1 MARPRQFDRDT
12 AAQEAME
19 AFWEHGYN
27 ATSVA
32 DLLEE
37 MGLNRGS
44 LYGTFGDKK
53 QLFLTALDKYQDQNV
68 AMIRDVLERPGRSP
82 RAAIEALLQLA
93 VERCTGED
101 AGRGCLAAKAAMEL
115 ASHDPDISA
124 WIRRFHERK
133 VELVEKTIARGQERG
148 EINGDLDAR
157 GVARFL
163 LNGLAG
169 LHLSGLTSPSADEV
183 QDVVRLMLKVLE

>member
-1 MARPRQFDRDT
+1 
-12 AAQEAME
+12 ME
-19 AFWEHGYN
+19 AFWERGYN

-37 MGLNRGS
+37 TGLHKGS

-53 QLFLTALDKYQDQNV
+53 KLFLAALDKYQDQNV
-68 AMIRDVLERPGRSP
+68 ATIRQELERPGLSP
-82 RAAIEALLQLA
+82 RQAIEAFMESA

-101 AGRGCLAAKAAMEL
+101 AARGCLAAKAALEL
-115 ASHDPDISA
+115 APHDPDISA
-124 WIRRFHERK
+124 WIRRFHERN
-133 VELVEKTIARGQERG
+133 VELVSQTIARGQQQG
-148 EINGDLDAR
+148 EINSELDAR

-169 LHLSGLTSPSADEV
+169 LKLLGTTKPTADEV
-183 QDVVRLMLKVLE
+183 QVVVRLMLRVLE

>member
-1 MARPRQFDRDT
+1 
-12 AAQEAME
+12 ME

-37 MGLNRGS
+37 MGLHRGS

-53 QLFLTALDKYQDQNV
+53 QLFLAALNKYQDQNV
-68 AMIRDVLERPGRSP
+68 AMLRDILDNPGSARE
-82 RAAIEALLQLA
+82 AIETFLQHA
-93 VERCTGED
+93 VEKCTGDE
-101 AGRGCLAAKAAMEL
+101 AGRGCLAAKAALEL
-115 ASHDPDISA
+115 APHDPDISA
-124 WIRRFHERK
+124 WIRRFHARN
-133 VELVEKTIARGQERG
+133 VELLADTLQRGQQQG
-148 EINGDLDAR
+148 EINPQLDAR

-163 LNGLAG
+163 LNGVAG
-169 LHLSGLTSPSADEV
+169 LRLLGTTQPSPAEV

>member
-1 MARPRQFDRDT
+1 MARPKQFDPDL

-37 MGLNRGS
+37 MGLHRGS

-53 QLFLTALDKYQDQNV
+53 KLFLAALDKYQDQNV
-68 AMIRDVLERPGRSP
+68 AMFRQVLDQPGSAR
-82 RAAIEALLQLA
+82 RAIEAMLQLA
-93 VERCTGED
+93 VERCTGEE
-101 AGRGCLAAKAAMEL
+101 AGRGCLAAKAALEL
-115 ASHDPDISA
+115 APHDPDISA
-124 WIRRFHERK
+124 WIRRFHERN
-133 VELVEKTIARGQERG
+133 VDLVADTLRRGQAQG
-148 EINGDLDAR
+148 EINPALDAR
-157 GVARFL
+157 AVARFL
-163 LNGLAG
+163 LNGVAG
-169 LHLSGLTSPSADEV
+169 LRLLGTTQPGAAEV